1 MQIRFGWFVFS
12 FFKVLL
18 YWVQA
23 LRPEKVQK
31 ILDECLLTDEE
42 MAMGVDGWKATLGD
56 VYLDMQDDEDE
67 EEDEWSSWYFLILRN
82 QHVVDMCLVFL
93 KKRGVLNA
101 FSEGSFACASGL
113 PVQFCAQFVVIFL
126 DKISKLEAPRFAHPS
141 PQISTNYLK
150 SCG

>member
-1 MQIRFGWFVFS
+1 MQIRFGWCVFS
-12 FFKVLL
+12 SFKVLL
-18 YWVQA
+18 HFIWISAGDICWVQA

-31 ILDECLLTDEE
+31 ILDERLLTDEE

-93 KKRGVLNA
+93 KKRGA
-101 FSEGSFACASGL
+101 ECI
-113 PVQFCAQFVVIFL
+113 Q
-126 DKISKLEAPRFAHPS
+126 RR
-141 PQISTNYLK
+141 
-150 SCG
+150 